1 MSVSTFGEPPPHVDR
16 RRRARGRVPG
26 RTGHKAGEFAPTS
39 PRAAGATPDIAHDRW
54 QTTTFRWFA
63 AYAAI
68 FSLSFMA
75 LLGVIEFSVTHA
87 MERETDSGLRWQL
100 RYFDSRPDDAVAGAI
115 DARLKRENHR
125 QNFYGLF
132 DRSGRWLAGDIR
144 ALPEGLG
151 LDGYGRTYEHKS
163 GQSLIVDTGDTN
175 ASGLR
180 LRVMGEA
187 RANGSVLVVARTLSD
202 VHHVH
207 NELMK
212 AMFGSGLLCL
222 AASLCAG
229 LLLSMRQIRRVAAI
243 RRVTARIASGD
254 LAQRLPVAGRD
265 ELDMLSHLV
274 NRMLDEVERLMGEVK
289 SACDGIAHDLRTPL
303 TRLRLRLS
311 TAADAMERRGEPGIA
326 QVLVGA
332 RDEADA
338 VLGRFAALLRISEI
352 GAMQRRSGFA
362 SVALPDL
369 VSELC
374 ELYTPLAEEK
384 RIALTSSIAATV
396 PIHADGALLFE
407 AFSNL
412 LDNAIKFAPAGGRVD
427 VALREGAGG
436 PQFVVADNG
445 PGIAPEERSAVLGRF
460 YRAERTRHLP
470 GTGLGL
476 GIVAAIVRLHDFD
489 LSIGG
494 GAREGT
500 VVMIDCWPHRA

>member
-1 MSVSTFGEPPPHVDR
+1 MSL
-16 RRRARGRVPG
+16 PG
-26 RTGHKAGEFAPTS
+26 WAAGKTGEFIPAS
-39 PRAAGATPDIAHDRW
+39 PRAATAPAPARDAASAPRDIAHDRW

-68 FSLSFMA
+68 FSISFMA

-100 RYFDSRPDDAVAGAI
+100 RYFDSRSDNAVAGAI
-115 DARLKRENHR
+115 AVRLKRDDR
-125 QNFYGLF
+125 GQNSYGLF
-132 DRSGRWLAGDIR
+132 DGAGHWLAGDIQ
-144 ALPEGLG
+144 ALPEGLA
-151 LDGYGRTYEHKS
+151 LDSYGRTYEHKS
-163 GQSLIVDTGDTN
+163 GQSLVVAIGDMQPT
-175 ASGLR
+175 
-180 LRVMGEA
+180 LRVMGEV
-187 RANGSVLVVARTLSD
+187 RANGSVLVVARRLSD
-202 VHHVH
+202 VRRVH
-207 NELMK
+207 DELMK
-212 AMFGSGLLCL
+212 AIFGGGLLCL

-229 LLLSMRQIRRVAAI
+229 LVLSMRQIRRVAEI

-254 LAQRLPVAGRD
+254 LDQRLPVAGRD

-311 TAADAMERRGEPGIA
+311 TAADAMERRGEPGVA

-332 RDEADA
+332 RDEADS

-362 SVALPDL
+362 SLSLPDL
-369 VSELC
+369 VHELC
-374 ELYTPLAEEK
+374 DLYAPLAEEK
-384 RIALTSSIAATV
+384 SLTLITSIAAPP
-396 PIHADGALLFE
+396 PIHADRALLFE

-412 LDNAIKFAPAGGRVD
+412 LDNAIKFAPEGGRVE
-427 VALREGAGG
+427 VALRGSTVAAQAGAPAG

-445 PGIAPEERSAVLGRF
+445 PGIAPDERSAVLGRY
-460 YRAERTRHLP
+460 YRSERTRHLP

-476 GIVAAIVRLHDFD
+476 GIVSAIVRLHDFN
-489 LSIGG
+489 LSIG
-494 GAREGT
+494 AAHEGT
-500 VVMIDCWPHRA
+500 HTGTAVTIDCWPHHT